1 MQATLNPPPKP
12 KDKWRDLIQKMSEIS
27 TSSYRKNI
35 TPNSE
40 FIRYLKTSFLIIFEL
55 RLRIFNVLETCLIHL
70 ILFSTKVTSEPLD
83 MNSKPIIPDPVNK
96 SRTFRLLKSILF
108 EIILNMLSFAR
119 LVVGRMG
126 KFFGILMLLPL
137 NFPEIIFIENYLT
150 KHLTLE
156 Y

>member
-1 MQATLNPPPKP
+1 M
-12 KDKWRDLIQKMSEIS
+12 
-27 TSSYRKNI
+27 
-35 TPNSE
+35 
-40 FIRYLKTSFLIIFEL
+40 
-55 RLRIFNVLETCLIHL
+55 LETCLTHL
-70 ILFSTKVTSEPLD
+70 ILFSTKVTSEPLE

-96 SRTFRLLKSILF
+96 SRTFKLLKSILF

-126 KFFGILMLLPL
+126 KFFEILILLPL
-137 NFPEIIFIENYLT
+137 NFPEIILIENYLT